1 MERNPA
7 TMAALSVFLLMQ
19 PLVAQNL
26 EFGGGANVGSI
37 PRAENPL
44 CRSARRLTGP
54 GLSLRG
60 GIALGSLHLSG
71 TMDHVTNGGVTEMAD
86 CVPRTGVSV
95 DSIFAPADQ
104 SATTLGVTA
113 WVPALR
119 VLRIGAE
126 AGWVVDHSSWFIGPA
141 IGARYRMFALEVA
154 ARRHATSFDE
164 VTTDFGPPTVRELS
178 RESRVESSWG
188 LITRLLLTI
197 R

>member
-1 MERNPA
+1 MKRITTA
-7 TMAALSVFLLMQ
+7 VTALFTFLPMQ
-19 PLVAQNL
+19 PLVAQDF
-26 EFGGGANVGSI
+26 EFGGGVNVGGI

-60 GIALGSLHLSG
+60 GVTLGSLHLSG
-71 TMDHVTNGGVTEMAD
+71 TVDHVTNGGVTEVAD

-95 DSIFAPADQ
+95 DSVFAPAGR
-104 SATTLGVTA
+104 SATTLGVTG

-119 VLRIGAE
+119 LFRVGIE
-126 AGWVVDHSSWFIGPA
+126 AGWVLDHSSWFIGPA
-141 IGARYRMFALEVA
+141 ARARYGMFALEVA

-188 LITRLLLTI
+188 LIARFLLTT